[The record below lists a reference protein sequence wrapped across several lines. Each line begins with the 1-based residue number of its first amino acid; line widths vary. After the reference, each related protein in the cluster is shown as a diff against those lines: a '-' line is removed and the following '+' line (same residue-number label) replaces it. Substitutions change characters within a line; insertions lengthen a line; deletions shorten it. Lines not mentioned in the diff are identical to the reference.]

1 MENKNPF
8 VNNTTVDIDKMLKNA
23 KLDIETIIFSYFK
36 GDITKEEA
44 SELIRISRCEIIEL
58 DDKSGWFDINSASI
72 YKEIDG
78 IFTNRLLKTRKGT
91 IIYEY
96 FGKEYQMALTYGY
109 KIPTEEELKM
119 FENVPE
125 HMLITDFSEREL

>member
-78 IFTNRLLKTRKGT
+78 IFTNRLLKTRKKFFLST
-91 IIYEY
+91 I
-96 FGKEYQMALTYGY
+96 T
-109 KIPTEEELKM
+109 T
-119 FENVPE
+119 
-125 HMLITDFSEREL
+125 